1 MKFDISAIGNALV
14 DTQFMVENTFLDS
27 VNLAPDQMMLVT
39 YEEQKEILNKLESL
53 NLEST
58 IDCGGSATNSLVAAS
73 YYGSKCNHICKKII
87 IT

>member
-58 IDCGGSATNSLVAAS
+58 IDLSLI
-73 YYGSKCNHICKKII
+73 HI
-87 IT
+87 

>member
-58 IDCGGSATNSLVAAS
+58 ID
-73 YYGSKCNHICKKII
+73 
-87 IT
+87 

>member
-39 YEEQKEILNKLESL
+39 YEEQKEILNKLDLSL
-53 NLEST
+53 
-58 IDCGGSATNSLVAAS
+58 I
-73 YYGSKCNHICKKII
+73 HI
-87 IT
+87 

>member
-39 YEEQKEILNKLESL
+39 YEEQKEILKQQELIML
-53 NLEST
+53 
-58 IDCGGSATNSLVAAS
+58 A
-73 YYGSKCNHICKKII
+73 
-87 IT
+87 